1 LGKAFTFFAFCWL
14 IVTLA
19 GSVVQGSVQYAAT
32 YLTADLT
39 ADATTIFV
47 NDTTGF
53 PEPGIIVIDDE
64 RIAYSDIDATAD
76 TFGQK
81 ITQPMTRGAQDTDA
95 SAHSEGARVRT
106 VEGSMLNSS
115 MTYNI
120 ATIADASGL
129 WAAVTIG
136 LALLRLVG
144 SFLILPTKF
153 LGTDLMLIGVLWYVL
168 AAGMLVSLGLALAGG
183 RRV

>member
-1 LGKAFTFFAFCWL
+1 MGKAATFFFFCWL

-19 GSVVQGSVQYAAT
+19 GSVVQGSVQYAVT

-39 ADATTIFV
+39 ADATTIYV

-64 RIAYSDIDATAD
+64 RIAYSDLTAT

-81 ITQPMTRGAQDTDA
+81 MAQPMTRGAQDTDA
-95 SAHSEGARVRT
+95 SAHLEGARVRT
-106 VEGSMLNSS
+106 PEGSMLNSS

-136 LALLRLVG
+136 LALLRLMG

-153 LGTDLMLIGVLWYVL
+153 LGTDLMLIGVLWYVM
-168 AAGMLVSLGLALAGG
+168 AAGMLVSFGLALAGG

>member
-1 LGKAFTFFAFCWL
+1 
-14 IVTLA
+14 
-19 GSVVQGSVQYAAT
+19 VVQGSVQFAAT

-39 ADATTIFV
+39 ADATTIYV
-47 NDTTGF
+47 ADTTGF

-64 RIAYSDIDATAD
+64 RIAYSDLSAT

-81 ITQPMTRGAQDTDA
+81 ITQPMVRGAQDTDA

-136 LALLRLVG
+136 LALLRLMG

-153 LGTDLMLIGVLWYVL
+153 LGTDLMLIGVLWYVM